1 MHTKQEKME
10 AFGRLLD
17 VMDDLREKCPW
28 DRKQTNESL
37 RPNTIEETYE
47 LCDALLKNDELNIC
61 KELGDVL
68 LHIVFYSKIGEEKGA
83 FDVADVCNKLCD
95 KLIFRHPHVYGD
107 AKANTAGEVV
117 QTWEQIKTKEKDG
130 NKTVLSGV
138 PDALPSLIKA
148 YRIQDK
154 ARNVGFD
161 WDDRRDVWKKV
172 KEEIGEFETEVE
184 QAQALDDSLHADETA
199 FEEAKK
205 VAKQHA
211 TEEFGDVMFS
221 LINAARL
228 YKINPDNALELT
240 NQKFIHRFNYVEA
253 KAKEKGQALKD
264 MTLEEMDALW
274 NEAKTANKT
283 TN

>member
-1 MHTKQEKME
+1 MESYTQHTREEKME

-17 VMDDLREKCPW
+17 VLDTLREKCPW

-47 LCDALLKNDELNIC
+47 LCDALMKDDELNIC

-68 LHIVFYSKIGEEKGA
+68 LHICFYAKIGSEKGQ
-83 FDVADVCNKLCD
+83 FDIADVCNKLCD

-107 AKANTAGEVV
+107 AVANTVGEVL
-117 QTWEQIKTKEKDG
+117 QTWEQVKLKEKDG

-154 ARNVGFD
+154 ARGVGFD
-161 WDDRRDVWKKV
+161 WEEREQVWEKV
-172 KEEIGEFETEVE
+172 KEEIGEFQDEVANMDKE
-184 QAQALDDSLHADETA
+184 KATA
-199 FEEAKK
+199 
-205 VAKQHA
+205 
-211 TEEFGDVMFS
+211 EFGDVMFS

-228 YKINPDNALELT
+228 YHINPDNALEMT
-240 NQKFIHRFNYVEA
+240 NQKFIRRFNYLEA
-253 KAKEKGQALKD
+253 KTIGQGKSLKD
-264 MTLEEMDALW
+264 MTLAEMDEIW
-274 NEAKTANKT
+274 EEAKKN
-283 TN
+283 NLP